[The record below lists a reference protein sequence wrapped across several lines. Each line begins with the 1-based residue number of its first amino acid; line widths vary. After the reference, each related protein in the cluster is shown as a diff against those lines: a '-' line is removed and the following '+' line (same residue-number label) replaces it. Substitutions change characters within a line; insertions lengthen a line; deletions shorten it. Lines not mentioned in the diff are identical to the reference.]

1 MIISTFDLYWDENS
15 NNHGTNIYHDVFF
28 DWKNINYKKIIEKK
42 INKIELS
49 NILNNSNYKICHNF
63 FWYDWSKLPTLKNH
77 KKNNIDT
84 LLIDS
89 LISFNKTHHN
99 LKKSI
104 NNDPLEDAKS
114 TFSVL
119 EKNIKIF
126 HNLDDNIKIILFNL
140 LNKNEYYND
149 FFNFYNDININ
160 WNKIK
165 KLSII
170 ELLDEL
176 KYLLSNNNLFNS
188 ESFEL
193 IKDYIIYWDNNK
205 KLAISYLIL
214 FINKKNITLAD
225 FISNKNLELKN
236 NLRNILN
243 QFYFNIS
250 KNFNKNIKNH
260 LKDFSLWEIKNFRW
274 NQDIWVKNSLE
285 NNDFLTILSTWGW
298 KSLIYQL
305 PAWIIGK
312 KLWHLTL
319 IITPLKALIKDQ
331 IDWLRNKEFNE
342 VNYLSWDQNWIEK
355 DIIYDKIK
363 SWETKILFLT
373 PEALRS
379 EKILELL
386 QNRYISRVVI
396 DEAHTL
402 ILWWQE
408 FRPDYFFIK
417 YFIED
422 IEKKNLNNKIN
433 LTLLTATATIDVEK
447 WILDYFKNKDI
458 KLIKAKEILK
468 GNIKWSLINIDK
480 KEDKLEILVNKIK
493 EINIEENTT
502 IIFTWR
508 VKSAEEIEKHL
519 KNEWINIRSFFA
531 WMKLNDK
538 KQVQEDFISW
548 KINIIVATKA
558 FWMWIDKEN
567 VRYVIHYD
575 LPWNIEDY
583 TQEIWRAWRDWKDSQ
598 NIIFYDKK
606 DIEKRIK
613 DLSYSWLK
621 YYNIINF
628 LKYINIPKDKDKIVL
643 SPREIAIKSWI
654 KTNNKNWIIDIK
666 ILLSFLENEDFS
678 WINILKRKYDSTFV
692 LFNKIENKVLND
704 CYEIIEK
711 DSFLNEEEKDI
722 AKVIIEKIIEQK
734 KAIDLNTLEDNFI
747 NDLWE
752 DFEYK
757 KVRINKVTNT
767 IKSLKI
773 LWKSNDNDELDIV
786 VEPWSILKDENFRD
800 KIFNIYKKRIKNIE
814 YFEENNGAG
823 FYDKIK
829 NYYLFK
835 NIISEKKWNI
845 IVKNK
850 ENLIK
855 HYEISSKES
864 KIILDF
870 IYNDYSNIED
880 KKSIN
885 LNELLIYMQKK
896 YKWNYTISE
905 LKERLFFLDSLWI
918 IKVKNWL
925 LVFLTRF
932 SLFFDE
938 KIINNSKGFKSYI
951 LKEEFKN
958 DLIKKLEIYK
968 EVKINK
974 LLALQNIIEVLENKW
989 IDDYTKLTE
998 YYFNTN
1004 LKKFIQEKTHHS

>member
-1 MIISTFDLYWDENS
+1 
-15 NNHGTNIYHDVFF
+15 
-28 DWKNINYKKIIEKK
+28 
-42 INKIELS
+42 
-49 NILNNSNYKICHNF
+49 
-63 FWYDWSKLPTLKNH
+63 
-77 KKNNIDT
+77 
-84 LLIDS
+84 
-89 LISFNKTHHN
+89 
-99 LKKSI
+99 
-104 NNDPLEDAKS
+104 
-114 TFSVL
+114 
-119 EKNIKIF
+119 
-126 HNLDDNIKIILFNL
+126 
-140 LNKNEYYND
+140 
-149 FFNFYNDININ
+149 
-160 WNKIK
+160 
-165 KLSII
+165 
-170 ELLDEL
+170 
-176 KYLLSNNNLFNS
+176 
-188 ESFEL
+188 
-193 IKDYIIYWDNNK
+193 DNNK
-205 KLAISYLIL
+205 KLAIGYLIL
-214 FINKKNITLAD
+214 FINKKNITLSD
-225 FISNKNLELKN
+225 FIFNKNLELKN

-243 QFYFNIS
+243 PFYYNIS
-250 KNFNKNIKNH
+250 KNLNKNIKSY
-260 LKDFSLWEIKNFRW
+260 LKDFSGFNDFRGDT
-274 NQDIWVKNSLE
+274 QIDGVKNSLE
-285 NNDFLTILSTWGW
+285 NNDFLTILSTGGG

-312 KLWHLTL
+312 KLGHLTL

-331 IDWLRNKEFNE
+331 IDGLRNKEFNE
-342 VNYLSWDQNWIEK
+342 VNYLSGDQNGIEK

-363 SWETKILFLT
+363 SGETKILFLT

-402 ILWWQE
+402 ILWGQE

-447 WILDYFKNKDI
+447 GILDYFKNKDI

-468 GNIKWSLINIDK
+468 GNIKGSLINIDK

-502 IIFTWR
+502 IIFTGR

-519 KNEWINIRSFFA
+519 KNEGINIRSFFA
-531 WMKLNDK
+531 GMKLNEK
-538 KQVQEDFISW
+538 KEVQEDFISG

-558 FWMWIDKEN
+558 FGMGIDKEN

-575 LPWNIEDY
+575 LPGNIEDY
-583 TQEIWRAWRDWKDSQ
+583 TQEIGRAGRDGKDSQ

-613 DLSYSWLK
+613 DLSYSGLK

-643 SPREIAIKSWI
+643 SPREIAIKSGI
-654 KTNNKNWIIDIK
+654 KTNNKNWITEIK
-666 ILLSFLENEDFS
+666 ILLSFLENEEFFGT
-678 WINILKRKYDSTFV
+678 NILKRKYDSTFV

-711 DSFLNEEEKDI
+711 DSFLNEEEKII
-722 AKVIIEKIIEQK
+722 AKVIALKIIEEK

-747 NDLWE
+747 NDLGE

-773 LWKSNDNDELDIV
+773 LGKSNDNDELDIV
-786 VEPWSILKDENFRD
+786 VEPGSILKDENFRD

-835 NIISEKKWNI
+835 NIISEKKGNI

-896 YKWNYTISE
+896 YKGNYTISE
-905 LKERLFFLDSLWI
+905 LKERLFFLDSLGI
-918 IKVKNWL
+918 IKVKNGL

-932 SLFFDE
+932 SLYFDE

-974 LLALQNIIEVLENKW
+974 LLALQNIIEVLENKG